1 MPGAVAVHQALQF
14 REELQQ
20 KFGWASSFSVY
31 AVAVLGTAAM
41 LEEGVRDSDSGMLRL
56 VDESYGRSS
65 QPNFNPSTKLFE
77 IPVSFSRLLMVTNH
91 AC

>member
-1 MPGAVAVHQALQF
+1 
-14 REELQQ
+14 
-20 KFGWASSFSVY
+20 
-31 AVAVLGTAAM
+31 M